1 MFGSTTLDI
10 ALGITFM
17 YLLLS
22 LVVTAIQE
30 VIDALIKLRAAH
42 LAKGIEKLLGG
53 PMAKN
58 FFANPLIKAFS
69 PNQWFGQGTRKPSY
83 IPSRAFAVTVLDLL
97 AQAKISDVRTIEDVR
112 TGISKLPDGDLKR
125 SLTLLLDESEQ
136 RLDAFERA
144 LEGWFNGQME
154 RVTGWYK
161 RKVQLIVMAIA
172 LLITVGLNADSLAI
186 VKRLSNDSALRA
198 SLVTLAQ
205 EEAKQPLATGG
216 QSRSPQGQTAEE
228 LTRELDTRVTA
239 VQDSLNK
246 VQGLGVAIGFGWR
259 SKDFDWSTA
268 IPGWLLTAF
277 AISLGAPFWFD
288 MLNKVISIRSAGKAP
303 DEKAKR

>member
-30 VIDALIKLRAAH
+30 VIETVIKLRAAH
-42 LAKGIEKLLGG
+42 LAKGIEKLLGSSL
-53 PMAKN
+53 ATS

-69 PNQWFGQGTRKPSY
+69 PNQWFGSGTRKPSY

-97 AQAKISDVRTIEDVR
+97 SQAKISGVRTIEDVR
-112 TGISKLPDGDLKR
+112 TGISKLPDGDLRR

-144 LEGWFNGQME
+144 LEGWFNGQMD

-172 LLITVGLNADSLAI
+172 LVITVGLNADSIAI

-205 EEAKQPLATGG
+205 ERAKGPAPSVG
-216 QSRSPQGQTAEE
+216 QSRPTTGGAGAD
-228 LTRELDTRVTA
+228 LDKEFDERVAA
-239 VQDSLNK
+239 VQHSFDELP
-246 VQGLGVAIGFGWR
+246 GLGIAIGFGWR
-259 SKDFDWSTA
+259 AKDFKWQTA

-288 MLNKVISIRSAGKAP
+288 MLNKVMSIRSAGKAP
-303 DEKAKR
+303 DEKATR

>member
-10 ALGITFM
+10 ALGITFL

-22 LVVTAIQE
+22 LVVTAVQE
-30 VIDALIKLRAAH
+30 VIETLIKLRAAH
-42 LAKGIEKLLGG
+42 LAKGIEKLLGSS
-53 PMAKN
+53 MATS

-69 PNQWFGQGTRKPSY
+69 PNQWFGPGTRKPSY
-83 IPSRAFAVTVLDLL
+83 IPSRAFAVTVLDLI
-97 AQAKISDVRTIEDVR
+97 APAKISDVRKIDDVR
-112 TGISKLPDGDLKR
+112 TGVSKLPDGDLRR
-125 SLTLLLDESEQ
+125 SLTLLMDESEQ
-136 RLDAFERA
+136 RLDAFEHA
-144 LEGWFNGQME
+144 LEGWFNGQMD

-172 LLITVGLNADSLAI
+172 FVITVGLNADSIAI

-205 EEAKQPLATGG
+205 EEAKKPLATGG
-216 QSRSPQGQTAEE
+216 QSRPSQGQTADE
-228 LTRELDTRVTA
+228 LTNELGTRVTA
-239 VQDSLNK
+239 VQDGLNK
-246 VQGLGVAIGFGWR
+246 VQGLGVAIGFGWK
-259 SKDFDWSTA
+259 SKDFDWRTA

-303 DEKAKR
+303 ERTSSA

>member
-10 ALGITFM
+10 ALGITFL

-22 LVVTAIQE
+22 LVVTAVQE
-30 VIDALIKLRAAH
+30 VIETLIKLRAAH
-42 LAKGIEKLLGG
+42 LAKGIEKLLGSS
-53 PMAKN
+53 MATS
-58 FFANPLIKAFS
+58 FFANSLIKAFS
-69 PNQWFGQGTRKPSY
+69 PNQWFGAGTRKPSY
-83 IPSRAFAVTVLDLL
+83 IPSRAFAVTVLDLI
-97 AQAKISDVRTIEDVR
+97 APAKISDVRKIDDVR
-112 TGISKLPDGDLKR
+112 TGVSKLPDGDLRR

-136 RLDAFERA
+136 RLDAFEHA
-144 LEGWFNGQME
+144 LEGWFNGQMD

-172 LLITVGLNADSLAI
+172 FVITVGLNADSIAI

-205 EEAKQPLATGG
+205 EEAKKPLATGG
-216 QSRSPQGQTAEE
+216 QSRQPQGQTADE
-228 LTRELDTRVTA
+228 LANELGTRVTA
-239 VQDSLNK
+239 VQDGLNK
-246 VQGLGVAIGFGWR
+246 VQGLGVAIGFGWK
-259 SKDFDWSTA
+259 SKDFDWRTA

>member
-30 VIDALIKLRAAH
+30 VIDTLIKLRAAH
-42 LAKGIEKLLGG
+42 LAKGIEKLLGS
-53 PMAKN
+53 PMATS

-69 PNQWFGQGTRKPSY
+69 PNQWFGPGTRKPSY

-97 AQAKISDVRTIEDVR
+97 AQAKISDVRKIDDIT
-112 TGISKLPDGDLKR
+112 TGVTKLPEGDLKR
-125 SLTLLLDESEQ
+125 SLTLLLDESEH

-186 VKRLSNDSALRA
+186 
-198 SLVTLAQ
+198 
-205 EEAKQPLATGG
+205 GG

-288 MLNKVISIRSAGKAP
+288 MLNKVISIRS
-303 DEKAKR
+303 

>member
-22 LVVTAIQE
+22 LVVTAVQE
-30 VIDALIKLRAAH
+30 VIDTLIKLRAAH
-42 LAKGIEKLLGG
+42 LAKGVEKLLGS

-97 AQAKISDVRTIEDVR
+97 AQAKVSDVRKLDDVR
-112 TGISKLPDGDLKR
+112 TGITNLPEGDLKK
-125 SLTLLLDESEQ
+125 SLTLLLDESEH

-144 LEGWFNGQME
+144 LEGWFNSQMD

-172 LLITVGLNADSLAI
+172 LVITVGLNADTIAI

-205 EEAKQPLATGG
+205 EQAKKALTTGG
-216 QSRSPQGQTAEE
+216 QSRQPQGETAED

-239 VQDSLNK
+239 VQDSLSK
-246 VQGLGVAIGFGWR
+246 VQGLGVAIGFGWKA
-259 SKDFDWSTA
+259 KDFDWRTA

-288 MLNKVISIRSAGKAP
+288 ILNKVISVRSAGKSP
-303 DEKAKR
+303 DEKGKR